1 MKQFLSVLFL
11 LTIFLYPKAQTTDT
25 VEYHSTNVTYQV
37 TNIPGNTYTWS
48 VISPGTITSGQG
60 TNQITVNWNSA
71 GPGFIPNAVSVFA
84 TNQFGCVSPTVLL
97 NLFILVPVSSIF
109 YPNAFTPDGDGRNDG
124 WSPIPT
130 NIVEIRWMIYNR
142 WGERV
147 YESNRIGDKWN
158 GVYKGAQ
165 QGIFNFV
172 WICWWRGIDG
182 KKGFDKGNLIL
193 IR

>member
-1 MKQFLSVLFL
+1 MRNLIVILFWLLSFSA
-11 LTIFLYPKAQTTDT
+11 KAQSDT
-25 VEYHSTNVTYQV
+25 VYYNSTSVYYV
-37 TNIPGNTYTWS
+37 IASPGITYTWS
-48 VISPGTITSGQG
+48 VAYPGSIVSGQG
-60 TNQITVNWNSA
+60 TNSITVNW
-71 GPGFIPNAVSVFA
+71 GFSNIGSMPNAVSVFA
-84 TNQFGCVSPTVLL
+84 TNSFGCVSAMANL
-97 NLFILVPVSSIF
+97 NIVFLIPESKIF
-109 YPNAFTPDGDGRNDG
+109 FPNAFTPDGDGRNDG
-124 WSPIPT
+124 WSPITT

-142 WGERV
+142 WGEKV